1 METIDFSQ
9 LFEIFVRWQFLASG
23 VAIYILVNAIKRSL
37 LIAFPKLV
45 KKPKFRG
52 LILSNLNIMLGVLIG
67 FIPDFLL
74 PAGSSLSSSVIIG
87 VLAGWFSTYIYSVL
101 KKRTIEENIQ
111 EITEKVSSGEKE
123 NE

>member
-1 METIDFSQ
+1 MENIDFSQ

-52 LILSNLNIMLGVLIG
+52 LILSNLNIMLGIIVG

-74 PAGSSLSSSVIIG
+74 PAGSSLSSSIIIG

-101 KKRTIEENIQ
+101 KKRTLDEKIQ
-111 EITEKVSSGEKE
+111 EISEKIKSEESV